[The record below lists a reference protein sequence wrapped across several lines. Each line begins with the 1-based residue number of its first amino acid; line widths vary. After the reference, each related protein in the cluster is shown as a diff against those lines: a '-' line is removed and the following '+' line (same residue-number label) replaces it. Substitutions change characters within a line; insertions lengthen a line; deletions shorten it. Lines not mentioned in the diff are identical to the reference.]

1 MEKID
6 RAAMGRR
13 SRRLGAQ
20 FELDVRRDM
29 TSKGWVVAKWQNNID
44 LQTNEII
51 QSHSNRFNSRSC
63 GFPDF
68 IMFRQNKNAY
78 CYELKFVECKTNNK
92 LSKEEKI
99 KLEVLRKLG
108 HSCYVA
114 FKDGKEIKYRE
125 FMEYKERDSV
135 CRK

>member
-68 IMFRQNKNAY
+68 IMFRKDCGGFY
-78 CYELKFVECKTNNK
+78 DLKFVECKTNNK
-92 LSKEEKI
+92 LSKDEKI

-108 HSCYVA
+108 HSCHIA
-114 FKDGKEIKYRE
+114 FLEGKQIKYRE
-125 FMEYKERDSV
+125 FFGYENKS
-135 CRK
+135 